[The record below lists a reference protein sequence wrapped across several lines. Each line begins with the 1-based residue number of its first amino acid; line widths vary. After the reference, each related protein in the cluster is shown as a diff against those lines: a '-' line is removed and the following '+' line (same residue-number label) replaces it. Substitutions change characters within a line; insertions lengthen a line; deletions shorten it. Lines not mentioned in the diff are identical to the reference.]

1 MNRFAALAACVLVA
15 LPALT
20 AAQSARS
27 FRGRL
32 SPVPIPA
39 ALPTVTGVGVV
50 TATLSGTTL
59 TIAGTFE
66 GLATPATVA
75 KLHRAPKGIRGP
87 AVFDLTITPAT
98 SGKISGSLDLT
109 PAQVDDLGRE
119 RFYVQLHSEKAPDG
133 KLVGLAAGP
142 GEQDDEGADSSL
154 CVLCSLCVLGVF
166 VAAQQPSGAP
176 VFTAAQVDAGR
187 TAYEASCASC
197 HVSDLGGRNEAPQLA
212 GADFMNV
219 WRTQGVDALFGFI
232 RSTMPPGGARLSDD
246 QYLAIVAYILR
257 SNGAAPGAQPLTAAT
272 AIPIG
277 SIATGQ
283 RPAAQAQAAAQP
295 ADAGRGAAGAA
306 GGRGQ
311 APAGR
316 GAGAGRGG
324 VDAEGNPIPA
334 GRGGAAPTPR
344 GLTVR
349 GEVKNYVPVT
359 DEMLRNPP
367 PGDWL
372 MARRNYQAWS
382 YSPLTEITRDNVKD
396 LRLAWVWAIRDDVGA
411 NQNMPI
417 VHSGTMYIVQP
428 GNIVQAVDA
437 TSGDLI
443 WEHEVGPIQQIGMGS
458 MRNFAIYQDK
468 IILATTDARLVAL
481 DARNGQHVWTTV
493 IADRTLGF
501 SNTSGPIV
509 ARGKVIQGLQGCT
522 RFGPDRCFISAYDAA
537 TGKLAW
543 KFNTLAHAGEPGGE
557 TWGKITDT
565 FRKGGETWI
574 TGSYDPDL
582 NLTYWGIAQAK
593 PWMPASRGNT
603 VFDAALYAAST
614 VALNVDDGKLAW
626 HFQHAPGES
635 LDLDEVYERVLVDAG
650 GQKLVFTIGKAGILW
665 KLDRTNGRFL
675 GFKET
680 VFQNVFDRI
689 DPKTGVPTYRAD
701 IIEQQAEQW
710 IQSCPSTEGGHNWQ
724 AMSYHQPTNAL
735 IIPLS
740 QSCMEIM
747 GRKIEFR
754 EGGGGIAA
762 DRRFFEMPGSE
773 GNVGKLAAYDVG
785 SMKELWSY
793 QQRAAFLTSVLST
806 AGGLAF
812 VGDLDRHF
820 RAFDAKTGQILWDT
834 RLATSVQGFPISFA
848 VNGKQYI
855 AVTTGL
861 GGGSPRQ
868 VPRAISPEIRHP
880 ELRARHVRVRVTQ
893 EIETRTQEGAEDAE
907 RRGAEATT
915 RSGAPRRSAVSP
927 RSSRRRSGR
936 SLCSGSRRGLPGP
949 VHRVRERSSSETSSG
964 FRSAALWPRARP
976 GSRRAASDTR
986 CRSGQRTRAGA
997 PGSGAAPP
1005 LRTKSATISSP
1016 RPRYR

>member
-1 MNRFAALAACVLVA
+1 MRAGLFSFAALGLCAMALVA
-15 LPALT
+15 
-20 AAQSARS
+20 
-27 FRGRL
+27 G
-32 SPVPIPA
+32 
-39 ALPTVTGVGVV
+39 
-50 TATLSGTTL
+50 
-59 TIAGTFE
+59 
-66 GLATPATVA
+66 
-75 KLHRAPKGIRGP
+75 
-87 AVFDLTITPAT
+87 
-98 SGKISGSLDLT
+98 
-109 PAQVDDLGRE
+109 
-119 RFYVQLHSEKAPDG
+119 
-133 KLVGLAAGP
+133 
-142 GEQDDEGADSSL
+142 
-154 CVLCSLCVLGVF
+154 
-166 VAAQQPSGAP
+166 QQPGAP
-176 VFTAAQVDAGR
+176 VFSAQQAAAGR
-187 TAYEASCASC
+187 AAYEASCASC
-197 HVSDLGGRNEAPQLA
+197 HVADLGGRNEAPQLA
-212 GADFMNV
+212 GTDFMNV

-246 QYLAIVAYILR
+246 QYLAIVAYILQA
-257 SNGAAPGAQPLTAAT
+257 NGAAAGAQPLTAST
-272 AIPIG
+272 NVPIG

-283 RPAAQAQAAAQP
+283 PPTAQAQ
-295 ADAGRGAAGAA
+295 
-306 GGRGQ
+306 GQ
-311 APAGR
+311 APATPGQAGGGRAGAGR
-316 GAGAGRGG
+316 GAGPATTTAVPGRGG
-324 VDAEGNPIPA
+324 RGGLDADGNPIPT

-372 MARRNYQAWS
+372 MARRTYSASS
-382 YSPLTEITRDNVKD
+382 YSPLNEITRDNVKE
-396 LRLAWVWAIRDDVGA
+396 LRLAWVWAINDSAGA

-417 VHSGTMYIVQP
+417 VHNGTMYLVHP
-428 GNIVQAVDA
+428 GNIVQALDA
-437 TSGDLI
+437 ATGDLI
-443 WEHEVGPIQQIGMGS
+443 WEHEVGPMNQIGMGS

-481 DARNGQHVWTTV
+481 DARNGQLAWTTV
-493 IADRTLGF
+493 IADRTLGY

-509 ARGKVIQGLQGCT
+509 ARGKVIQGLQGCS

-543 KFNTLAHAGEPGGE
+543 KFYTIAHTGEPGGD
-557 TWGKITDT
+557 TWGKLTDN

-574 TGSYDPDL
+574 AGSYDPDL

-593 PWMPASRGNT
+593 PWMPASRGTT

-635 LDLDEVYERVLVDAG
+635 LDLDEVYERVLVDAA

-665 KLDRTNGRFL
+665 KLDRTNGKFV
-675 GFKET
+675 GYKET

-740 QSCMEIM
+740 QSCMEM
-747 GRKIEFR
+747 YGRKIEFR
-754 EGGGGIAA
+754 DGAGGTAA
-762 DRRFFEMPGSE
+762 DRRFFEMPGSN
-773 GNVGKLAAYDVG
+773 GNVGKLAAYDVV

-793 QQRAAFLTSVLST
+793 QQRAAFLTAVLST

-820 RAFDAKTGQILWDT
+820 RAFDARTGQILWDT
-834 RLATSVQGFPISFA
+834 RLATSVQGFPVSFTA
-848 VNGKQYI
+848 NGRQYI

-880 ELRARHVRVRVTQ
+880 NYGHAIYVFEL
-893 EIETRTQEGAEDAE
+893 
-907 RRGAEATT
+907 
-915 RSGAPRRSAVSP
+915 PR
-927 RSSRRRSGR
+927 
-936 SLCSGSRRGLPGP
+936 
-949 VHRVRERSSSETSSG
+949 
-964 FRSAALWPRARP
+964 
-976 GSRRAASDTR
+976 
-986 CRSGQRTRAGA
+986 
-997 PGSGAAPP
+997 
-1005 LRTKSATISSP
+1005 K
-1016 RPRYR
+1016 

>member
-1 MNRFAALAACVLVA
+1 MKAGLL
-15 LPALT
+15 
-20 AAQSARS
+20 S
-27 FRGRL
+27 FG
-32 SPVPIPA
+32 
-39 ALPTVTGVGVV
+39 
-50 TATLSGTTL
+50 
-59 TIAGTFE
+59 
-66 GLATPATVA
+66 
-75 KLHRAPKGIRGP
+75 
-87 AVFDLTITPAT
+87 
-98 SGKISGSLDLT
+98 
-109 PAQVDDLGRE
+109 
-119 RFYVQLHSEKAPDG
+119 
-133 KLVGLAAGP
+133 
-142 GEQDDEGADSSL
+142 
-154 CVLCSLCVLGVF
+154 VLGVCALAL
-166 VAAQQPSGAP
+166 VTAQQPSGP
-176 VFTAAQVDAGR
+176 PIFTAEQAAAGR
-187 TAYEASCASC
+187 AAYEASCASC

-232 RSTMPPGGARLSDD
+232 RSTMPPGGARLSDE
-246 QYLAIVAYILR
+246 QYLAIVAYILQQ
-257 SNGAAPGAQPLTAAT
+257 NGAAAGAQALAAST
-272 AIPIG
+272 GVPIG
-277 SIATGQ
+277 TVASGQ
-283 RPAAQAQAAAQP
+283 RPSAAAQASGQP
-295 ADAGRGAAGAA
+295 AAGAA
-306 GGRGQ
+306 G
-311 APAGR
+311 R
-316 GAGAGRGG
+316 GAGGAAGPSATTTPPPGR
-324 VDAEGNPIPA
+324 
-334 GRGGAAPTPR
+334 GRGGAAPMPR

-349 GEVKNYVPVT
+349 GEVRNYVPVT
-359 DEMLRNPP
+359 DELLRNPP

-382 YSPLTEITRDNVKD
+382 YSPLNEITRDNVKE

-411 NQNMPI
+411 NQNMPV
-417 VHSGTMYIVQP
+417 VHNGTMYIVQP
-428 GNIVQAVDA
+428 GNIVQALDA
-437 TSGDLI
+437 ATGDLI
-443 WEHEVGPIQQIGMGS
+443 WEHELGPIQQIGMGS

-468 IILATTDARLVAL
+468 IIVATTDARLVAL
-481 DARNGQHVWTTV
+481 DARTGRMVWTTV

-537 TGKLAW
+537 TGRLLW
-543 KFNTLAHAGEPGGE
+543 KFNTLAHAGEPGGD

-582 NLTYWGIAQAK
+582 NLTYWGVAQAK

-626 HFQHAPGES
+626 HYQHAPGES

-650 GQKLVFTIGKAGILW
+650 GQKMVFTIGKAGILW

-675 GFKET
+675 GHKET

-701 IIEQQAEQW
+701 IIEQEAERW
-710 IQSCPSTEGGHNWQ
+710 YQSCPSTEGGHNWQ

-762 DRRFFEMPGSE
+762 DRRFFEMPGSD
-773 GNVGKLAAYDVG
+773 GNVGKLAAYDVV

-820 RAFDAKTGQILWDT
+820 RAFDVRTGQVLWDT
-834 RLATSVQGFPISFA
+834 RLATSVQGFPVSFSA
-848 VNGKQYI
+848 NGRQYV

-880 ELRARHVRVRVTQ
+880 NYGHAMYVFEL
-893 EIETRTQEGAEDAE
+893 
-907 RRGAEATT
+907 
-915 RSGAPRRSAVSP
+915 
-927 RSSRRRSGR
+927 
-936 SLCSGSRRGLPGP
+936 
-949 VHRVRERSSSETSSG
+949 
-964 FRSAALWPRARP
+964 
-976 GSRRAASDTR
+976 
-986 CRSGQRTRAGA
+986 
-997 PGSGAAPP
+997 
-1005 LRTKSATISSP
+1005 TKK
-1016 RPRYR
+1016 

>member
-1 MNRFAALAACVLVA
+1 MKTSL
-15 LPALT
+15 
-20 AAQSARS
+20 
-27 FRGRL
+27 
-32 SPVPIPA
+32 
-39 ALPTVTGVGVV
+39 
-50 TATLSGTTL
+50 
-59 TIAGTFE
+59 
-66 GLATPATVA
+66 GLCA
-75 KLHRAPKGIRGP
+75 
-87 AVFDLTITPAT
+87 
-98 SGKISGSLDLT
+98 
-109 PAQVDDLGRE
+109 
-119 RFYVQLHSEKAPDG
+119 
-133 KLVGLAAGP
+133 
-142 GEQDDEGADSSL
+142 
-154 CVLCSLCVLGVF
+154 LCSLCVLGVLA
-166 VAAQQPSGAP
+166 AAQQPSGAAAY
-176 VFTAAQVDAGR
+176 TAAQAAAGR

-232 RSTMPPGGARLSDD
+232 RSTMPPGGARLTDE
-246 QYLAIVAYILR
+246 QYQNIVAYILQQ
-257 SNGAAPGAQPLTAAT
+257 NGAPAGEQPLVGSNTAA
-272 AIPIG
+272 IG
-277 SIATGQ
+277 TIATGQ
-283 RPAAQAQAAAQP
+283 RPPAQTQATQAAAS
-295 ADAGRGAAGAA
+295 GRGAARGAEPSTA
-306 GGRGQ
+306 TPPGRGGRGG
-311 APAGR
+311 GR
-316 GAGAGRGG
+316 GDADGA
-324 VDAEGNPIPA
+324 PI
-334 GRGGAAPTPR
+334 GRGGAPAQTPR

-349 GEVKNYVPVT
+349 GEVKSYVPVT

-382 YSPLTEITRDNVKD
+382 YSPLNEITRDNVKD

-411 NQNMPI
+411 NQNMPL
-417 VHSGTMYIVQP
+417 VHNGTMYIVQP
-428 GNIVQAVDA
+428 GNIVQALDA
-437 TSGDLI
+437 ATGDLI
-443 WEHEVGPIQQIGMGS
+443 WEHEVGPIRQIGMGS

-481 DARNGQHVWTTV
+481 DARNGRQLWATV
-493 IADRTLGF
+493 IADGTLGF

-522 RFGPDRCFISAYDAA
+522 RFGPDRCFISAYDVE
-537 TGKLAW
+537 TGKQLW
-543 KFNTLAHAGEPGGE
+543 KFNTIAHAGEPGGDS
-557 TWGKITDT
+557 WGKITDT

-582 NLTYWGIAQAK
+582 NLTYWGVAQAK

-603 VFDAALYAAST
+603 VFDKSLYAAST
-614 VALNVDDGKLAW
+614 VALNADDGKLVW

-650 GQKLVFTIGKAGILW
+650 GQKMVFTIGKAGILW
-665 KLDRTNGRFL
+665 KLDRSNGRFL
-675 GFKET
+675 GYKET

-710 IQSCPSTEGGHNWQ
+710 YQSCPSTEGGHNWQ

-762 DRRFFEMPGSE
+762 DRRFFEMPGSD
-773 GNVGKLAAYDVG
+773 GNIGKLAAYDVV

-806 AGGLAF
+806 AGGVAF

-834 RLATSVQGFPISFA
+834 RLATSVQGFPVSFTA
-848 VNGKQYI
+848 NGRQYV

-880 ELRARHVRVRVTQ
+880 NFGHAMYVFEL
-893 EIETRTQEGAEDAE
+893 
-907 RRGAEATT
+907 
-915 RSGAPRRSAVSP
+915 P
-927 RSSRRRSGR
+927 
-936 SLCSGSRRGLPGP
+936 
-949 VHRVRERSSSETSSG
+949 
-964 FRSAALWPRARP
+964 
-976 GSRRAASDTR
+976 
-986 CRSGQRTRAGA
+986 
-997 PGSGAAPP
+997 
-1005 LRTKSATISSP
+1005 KK
-1016 RPRYR
+1016 